1 MGFKF
6 NPLTNSFNIVEPGP
20 TGPQGDTGYTG
31 HTGPNSGLTG
41 PTGSTGATGPT
52 GSTGATGATGLTG
65 STGAT
70 GLTGST
76 GVTGATGATG
86 VTGLTGST
94 GSNFN
99 YTSAGTQTLTSN
111 AGYIFNTTSGVI
123 TATLPLSPSVGDFI
137 NITFQRGNNNNLTIA
152 RNGSNINGVAEDL
165 NCDISAVFSLIYV
178 DATIGWKFVPYSG
191 LTEPAAKVFNVAWT
205 SNFAGVSIPSGARI
219 PYDGVRINTDSTFY
233 EYYTGNFGTGS
244 CLRIKQSGI
253 YGLESNANILYTN
266 NNGLYSFNLFSGG
279 NTLTGNATGN
289 IARLLIENIG
299 PDVITNRTWLHYGR
313 TTMAVPAETYF
324 YVTMDWQSGLAG
336 SFIAPPESTDEFNTP
351 TEFTVTRLA

>member
-6 NPLTNSFNIVEPGP
+6 NPLTNSFNIVEPGA
-20 TGPQGDTGYTG
+20 
-31 HTGPNSGLTG
+31 
-41 PTGSTGATGPT
+41 TGATGL
-52 GSTGATGATGLTG
+52 TGATGATGATGLEGSTGATGLTG

-76 GVTGATGATG
+76 GA
-86 VTGLTGST
+86 TGLTGST

-111 AGYIFNTTSGVI
+111 AGYIFNTTSGAI

-137 NITFQRGNNNNLTIA
+137 NITFERGNNNNLTIA
-152 RNGSNINGVAEDL
+152 RNGSNINSLAEDL

-219 PYDGVRINTDSTFY
+219 PYNEVRINTDPTFY
-233 EYYTGNFGTGS
+233 EYYTGNFNTGS

-266 NNGLYSFNLFSGG
+266 NNGLYLFNLFSGN
-279 NTLTGNATGN
+279 NTLTGDATGN

-299 PDVITNRTWLHYGR
+299 PDVLTNRTWLHYGK
-313 TTMAVPAETYF
+313 TTMTVPAETYF
-324 YVTMDWQSGLAG
+324 YVRMDWQSGLA
-336 SFIAPPESTDEFNTP
+336 SSYIAPPESTDEFNTP

>member
-6 NPLTNSFNIVEPGP
+6 NPLTNSFNIVEPGA
-20 TGPQGDTGYTG
+20 
-31 HTGPNSGLTG
+31 
-41 PTGSTGATGPT
+41 TGATGL
-52 GSTGATGATGLTG
+52 TGATGATGATGLEGSTGATGLTG

-76 GVTGATGATG
+76 GATGLTGSTGA
-86 VTGLTGST
+86 TGLTGST

-111 AGYIFNTTSGVI
+111 AGYIFNTTSGAI

-137 NITFQRGNNNNLTIA
+137 NITFERGNNNNLTIA
-152 RNGSNINGVAEDL
+152 RNGSNINSLAEDL

-205 SNFAGVSIPSGARI
+205 SNFSGVSIPSGARI
-219 PYDGVRINTDSTFY
+219 PYNDVRINTDSTFY
-233 EYYTGNFGTGS
+233 EYYTGNFATGS

-253 YGLESNANILYTN
+253 YELESNANILYTN
-266 NNGLYSFNLFSGG
+266 NNGLYLFNLFSGN
-279 NTLTGNATGN
+279 NTLTGDATGN

-299 PDVITNRTWLHYGR
+299 PDVLTNRTWLHYGK
-313 TTMAVPAETYF
+313 TTMTVPAETYF
-324 YVTMDWQSGLAG
+324 YVRMDWQSGLA
-336 SFIAPPESTDEFNTP
+336 SSYIAPPESTDEFNTP